1 MFYFI
6 PIIKLFLSQPAILTF
21 VSLLCSCPTAGD
33 GVTVVFSCLLGLNH
47 RSR

>member
-6 PIIKLFLSQPAILTF
+6 STIKLFLSQPTVLTF
-21 VSLLCSCPTAGD
+21 VSLLCSRPAAGD

-47 RSR
+47 HSR